1 MTTELKRFTEAY
13 ATMTV
18 AAYEPLILRWISLI
32 GIRFISN
39 AVAYR
44 LPKAAAI
51 RFDGKTPA
59 ALALSKTLRK
69 SLPAQIDF
77 EFRGQETR
85 VPIDI
90 HGRAITPE
98 AIQKVEV
105 PNFPNAVAIGKDVYL
120 NGFSITNPAH
130 LTGEQGPSVGEAT
143 PAGMVGASG
152 TAAPAAAETRFNSFT
167 QGSVERGRTR

>member
-39 AVAYR
+39 SVAYR

-51 RFDGKTPA
+51 KLDGKTPSS
-59 ALALSKTLRK
+59 LALSKTLRK
-69 SLPAQIDF
+69 PLPAQIDF
-77 EFRGQETR
+77 EFRGQEMR

-90 HGRAITPE
+90 HGRAIPPRCDPE
-98 AIQKVEV
+98 GRGAQFSQRRSNRKRCLPEWV
-105 PNFPNAVAIGKDVYL
+105 FPY
-120 NGFSITNPAH
+120 
-130 LTGEQGPSVGEAT
+130 
-143 PAGMVGASG
+143 
-152 TAAPAAAETRFNSFT
+152 
-167 QGSVERGRTR
+167 

>member
-51 RFDGKTPA
+51 RFDGKTPGCA
-59 ALALSKTLRK
+59 RAQQKGSRK
-69 SLPAQIDF
+69 PLPAQIDF
-77 EFRGQETR
+77 EFRGQEMR

-90 HGRAITPE
+90 HGRAITP
-98 AIQKVEV
+98 
-105 PNFPNAVAIGKDVYL
+105 
-120 NGFSITNPAH
+120 
-130 LTGEQGPSVGEAT
+130 
-143 PAGMVGASG
+143 
-152 TAAPAAAETRFNSFT
+152 
-167 QGSVERGRTR
+167 